1 MCSAITGNLI
11 TEWQIKYGVSDEAL
25 LEFYKLFQPNGTP
38 HDDGKSESATSKA
51 CELMS
56 AKYGARLWRNNS
68 GATKDENGR
77 MIRYGLG
84 NTSKRINDV
93 MKSSDYIGFVP
104 RLITPEMVGTRI
116 AQFMALEMKKPNW
129 KLIPSDKRGQAQA
142 NFGSIVSN
150 GGGIFSFI
158 SAPEQFMEIMNNV
171 KQS

>member
-1 MCSAITGNLI
+1 MCVTGAGTMI
-11 TEWQIKYGVSDEAL
+11 KQWQIKHGVSDEAL
-25 LEFYKLFQPNGTP
+25 LEFYRMFEPNGTP
-38 HDDGKSESATSKA
+38 RDDGKSESATSKK
-51 CELMS
+51 CELLS
-56 AKYGARLWRNNS
+56 AQYGARLWRNNS

-104 RLITPEMVGTRI
+104 RTITPEMVGSRI
-116 AQFMALEMKKPNW
+116 AQFIALEMKKPNW
-129 KLIPSDKRGQAQA
+129 KLLPSDKRGQAQA
-142 NFGSIVSN
+142 NFGSIVAN

-171 KQS
+171 RQS